1 MTNAPSQTACLGSRH
16 SFNALRAR
24 SIEGVKAEWRRVRRR
39 PVATEI
45 DFTDPDRQKALERA
59 KELIVSGYRIL
70 RDEVGADNPA
80 DNAFLREARICAK
93 AGVIWVG
100 DRGGAD
106 GRTEDGDE
114 VEIKSTRLDA
124 RPSIQFPTSRY
135 VSPTVIDRF
144 REATFW
150 LFGVFDL
157 YEELIAIYRVEGY
170 DMARLIDALERR
182 MQRRAAEGL
191 ALENNPKLPFSDIYP
206 MAVRIFRHPSFLE
219 QAHPTQGW
227 TIKPQNAPSL

>member
-1 MTNAPSQTACLGSRH
+1 MLDGEA
-16 SFNALRAR
+16 
-24 SIEGVKAEWRRVRRR
+24 EGLTEIPRIKVE

-45 DFTDPDRQKALERA
+45 DFTDPARQDALERA
-59 KELIVSGYRIL
+59 KDLIVAGYRIL
-70 RDEVGADNPA
+70 RDDVGADNPA

-135 VSPTVIDRF
+135 VSPTVIARF
-144 REATFW
+144 RAATFW
-150 LFGVFDL
+150 LFGAFDV
-157 YEELIAIYRVEGY
+157 YEELIAIYRVEAE
-170 DMARLIDALERR
+170 DMAELIDVLEGT
-182 MQRRAAEGL
+182 MKQRAAEGL
-191 ALENNPKLPFSDIYP
+191 PLQNNPKLPFSAVYP
-206 MAVRIFRHPSFLE
+206 MARRLFMHPDFAEYEHPSR
-219 QAHPTQGW
+219 GW
-227 TIKPQNAPSL
+227 TIRQR